1 MEGCGGRREGKG
13 EIEGKKRG
21 GLASYG
27 EKERRG
33 RGERGRGERERKRVE
48 AGGGS
53 GIAPCEIIEVT
64 FLNPKH
70 EIEAILKENCFV
82 TQQLKCHATLSLLN
96 SNTETNSMSLKTQ
109 VG

>member
-1 MEGCGGRREGKG
+1 MKKREGG
-13 EIEGKKRG
+13 AERG
-21 GLASYG
+21 G
-27 EKERRG
+27 
-33 RGERGRGERERKRVE
+33 GERERKRVE

-82 TQQLKCHATLSLLN
+82 TQQLKCHATVSLLN
-96 SNTETNSMSLKTQ
+96 SNTETNSMSLKKQ